1 MRYACSP
8 AMCRSFASAPA
19 QPPVRTPLN
28 TYGERIGGKLPFI
41 AMTAEEPW
49 FSPVIC
55 NSLHFYRPFLV
66 HYLLTA
72 VNRDFMADNSTRW
85 LKKSCVAEF
94 LTGVGKI
101 SGYL

>member
-1 MRYACSP
+1 MLKVAGFYQL
-8 AMCRSFASAPA
+8 FAI
-19 QPPVRTPLN
+19 V
-28 TYGERIGGKLPFI
+28 FI
-41 AMTAEEPW
+41 CI
-49 FSPVIC
+49 V
-55 NSLHFYRPFLV
+55 LFLV

-101 SGYL
+101 

>member
-41 AMTAEEPW
+41 AMTAEEPCFLPLIQP
-49 FSPVIC
+49 FSPQKP
-55 NSLHFYRPFLV
+55 NATLQL
-66 HYLLTA
+66 
-72 VNRDFMADNSTRW
+72 
-85 LKKSCVAEF
+85 
-94 LTGVGKI
+94 
-101 SGYL
+101 